1 MSRLTLAVHAWD
13 VMDRVFI
20 TVDVREY
27 PHDAEQESRPALTF
41 QTTIPGEG
49 VTDPQEWLRD
59 VLVGLLEAT

>member
-1 MSRLTLAVHAWD
+1 
-13 VMDRVFI
+13 MDRVFI